1 MLAGSA
7 VGRAAHRACQA
18 NTTSS
23 KTCAFESASN
33 LYARMN
39 PSHCMV
45 VMRMLS
51 HGGG

>member
-1 MLAGSA
+1 MLVESA
-7 VGRAAHRACQA
+7 VGRAVYRACHA
-18 NTTSS
+18 NTISS

-33 LYARMN
+33 LYARTN
-39 PSHCMV
+39 PGHCMV